1 MIKRY
6 YRSLITLKYAAV
18 QTIAAFLVFIF
29 AFITFR
35 TGNKAAY
42 WAAVAS
48 GLLLA
53 GGMVYVQIVK
63 ARMIRQLKP
72 VEHLNR
78 YYDDGAVLGRSF
90 FLEERMLLCS
100 DAMRIKERP
109 VSEVKMMKVTPSAKG
124 KYLIQLDE
132 DFITADNRLQA
143 ERLAAF
149 LKKKNPAMT
158 LDGIKPNGSG
168 AFRELKAD

>member
-1 MIKRY
+1 
-6 YRSLITLKYAAV
+6 
-18 QTIAAFLVFIF
+18 
-29 AFITFR
+29 
-35 TGNKAAY
+35 
-42 WAAVAS
+42 
-48 GLLLA
+48 
-53 GGMVYVQIVK
+53 
-63 ARMIRQLKP
+63 
-72 VEHLNR
+72 
-78 YYDDGAVLGRSF
+78 
-90 FLEERMLLCS
+90 MLLCS